1 MPHRADLERAISTRI
16 SPIAR
21 AWLRA
26 ADQVVAGL
34 NLSSPTAWAL
44 VHLQRLGDAA
54 RQADL
59 ARVIGI
65 SEASLVRTLHQ
76 LEKAG
81 WVVRAPD
88 AGDRRANR
96 LELTPAGRALADEID
111 GRLVALRA
119 ELLADIPT
127 ADLEAV
133 VRAFDLA
140 STRIAERLKQP

>member
-1 MPHRADLERAISTRI
+1 MNPL
-16 SPIAR
+16 AR

-26 ADQVVAGL
+26 ADQVGAEL

-59 ARVIGI
+59 ARAIGI

-76 LEKAG
+76 LENAG
-81 WVVRAPD
+81 WVTRVPD

-96 LELTPAGRALADEID
+96 LELTAAGRKLADEID
-111 GRLVALRA
+111 GRLVRLRA
-119 ELLADIPT
+119 ELLADIPL

-133 VRAFDLA
+133 IRVFDLA
-140 STRIAERLKQP
+140 SARIAERLKQS